1 MYICFLGFIETLQEI
16 FSGIF
21 DTILSPILTDVLT
34 VIVTFAVD
42 TLKKTFAELFLQ
54 LLVVVLKIVDFL
66 EDIFDIFSGYRDVY
80 VDRQPT
86 DLLSAFM
93 SMDKVKMAFLMVTVL
108 AVALAFLFT
117 IIAVGKSIS
126 DMTLEGKRP
135 VGKVLGAGVKAA
147 VAFALVPFMVI
158 FFLQLSTILVR
169 SATNALVMQQTDGT
183 PPSMGTIIFLTGSL
197 DAGRT
202 DLAEPSF
209 TDSVRNKYYTGRV
222 SYTDMKQ
229 VKKDFDPAKF
239 QIAICA
245 VCTLLMIV
253 ILICGIFLFIQR
265 IFDVLLLY
273 IVSPLFVSTMPF
285 DDGASFGKW
294 RDMFVAKLLSGFGV
308 IFTMKLY
315 LMLVPT
321 VAGSRLLMFDDKTLE
336 GYAFI
341 NAMLKL
347 FVVIG
352 GAWAAFKSQHLILTI
367 LHPEAARAARMSTAM
382 MMGAVMGAAGGAA
395 GLARAVLPGKR
406 RRVFMDHQG
415 SSVLSESRSLGS
427 IKAMEQEAERKS
439 QAFRG

>member
-1 MYICFLGFIETLQEI
+1 MSTTASVSYTHL
-16 FSGIF
+16 
-21 DTILSPILTDVLT
+21 
-34 VIVTFAVD
+34 
-42 TLKKTFAELFLQ
+42 
-54 LLVVVLKIVDFL
+54 
-66 EDIFDIFSGYRDVY
+66 DVY
-80 VDRQPT
+80 KRQ
-86 DLLSAFM
+86 
-93 SMDKVKMAFLMVTVL
+93 
-108 AVALAFLFT
+108 
-117 IIAVGKSIS
+117 
-126 DMTLEGKRP
+126 
-135 VGKVLGAGVKAA
+135 
-147 VAFALVPFMVI
+147 
-158 FFLQLSTILVR
+158 
-169 SATNALVMQQTDGT
+169 

-395 GLARAVLPGKR
+395 GLARAALPGKR
-406 RRVFMDHQG
+406 RGVFVDHQG

>member
-1 MYICFLGFIETLQEI
+1 
-16 FSGIF
+16 
-21 DTILSPILTDVLT
+21 
-34 VIVTFAVD
+34 
-42 TLKKTFAELFLQ
+42 
-54 LLVVVLKIVDFL
+54 
-66 EDIFDIFSGYRDVY
+66 
-80 VDRQPT
+80 
-86 DLLSAFM
+86 
-93 SMDKVKMAFLMVTVL
+93 
-108 AVALAFLFT
+108 
-117 IIAVGKSIS
+117 
-126 DMTLEGKRP
+126 
-135 VGKVLGAGVKAA
+135 
-147 VAFALVPFMVI
+147 MVI

-273 IVSPLFVSTMPF
+273 SVSPLFVSTMPF

-395 GLARAVLPGKR
+395 GLARAALPGKR
-406 RRVFMDHQG
+406 RRVFVDHQS